1 MVTPLASLAGRVY
14 SIPVIYA
21 LRGGSVKNV
30 FVPAGDKGLGAE
42 LLEQLHIYGITVR
55 KVEGPS
61 EVSKLTKSVGSGLF
75 LVDAARLNEEPGF
88 DAALLGLK
96 EELGSALSIIFYADR
111 DDFEI
116 RLRTVRAGGEAF
128 FQLPMDASRLAE
140 KIDSLFGEREL
151 EPYRVLIVDDD
162 PEQVAFNSM
171 VLERAGMLTTTA
183 TEPSKVIPLLVETK
197 PDIILMDMYMPSCTG
212 PELAGIL
219 RQNEAFAPIPIIFLS
234 VEKDLE
240 KQIVA
245 IRKGGDEFLE
255 KPIKPEHL
263 VSSVAMR
270 AERMRA
276 IRFYMERDY
285 LTGLLNHTTLVER
298 LSNEVLRARRS
309 GDMIS
314 FAKIDID
321 RFAFVNESYGHL
333 AGDRILRSL
342 SRLLLERLR
351 RTDIVGRYGGEEF
364 GVILTG
370 SDSRNAARLLD
381 EMRDGFSRL
390 SFSFEGCALSLTMSA
405 GVASYPDFVSPS
417 DVIEAADRALR
428 RAKDDGRDKVV
439 VESSR

>member
-1 MVTPLASLAGRVY
+1 
-14 SIPVIYA
+14 
-21 LRGGSVKNV
+21 VKNV
-30 FVPAGDKGLGAE
+30 FIPSGDKGLGSE
-42 LLEQLHIYGITVR
+42 LLEQLRIYGITVR
-55 KVEGPS
+55 EVEG
-61 EVSKLTKSVGSGLF
+61 VADVARLTASIGSGLF
-75 LVDAARLNEEPGF
+75 LVDAERISREPAF
-88 DAALLGLK
+88 VAELSRLK
-96 EELGSALSIIFYADR
+96 EALGPALRVIFYSDR
-111 DDFEI
+111 DDFES
-116 RLRTVRAGGEAF
+116 RLKTVRAGGEAF
-128 FQLPMDASRLAE
+128 FQLPVDASRLAE
-140 KIDSLFGEREL
+140 KIDALFNERES

-162 PEQVAFNSM
+162 PEQVAYNSM
-171 VLERAGMLTTTA
+171 VLDRAGMITSSA
-183 TEPSKVIPLLVETK
+183 TDPAQVISLLVETK
-197 PDIILMDMYMPSCTG
+197 PDIILMDMYMPACTG

-240 KQIVA
+240 KQIGA

-263 VSSVAMR
+263 VSSVALR

-285 LTGLLNHTTLVER
+285 LTGLLNHTTLIER

-309 GDMIS
+309 GAVIS

-333 AGDRILRSL
+333 TGDRILRSI

-351 RTDIVGRYGGEEF
+351 RTDIVGSYGGEEF

-370 SDSRNAARLLD
+370 SDCRSAARLVD
-381 EMRDGFSRL
+381 ELRDSFSRL
-390 SFSFEGCALSLTMSA
+390 SFRFEESSFSLTLSA
-405 GVASYPDFVSPS
+405 GIASYPDFVGSS

-428 RAKDDGRDKVV
+428 RAKDGGRDKVV

>member
-1 MVTPLASLAGRVY
+1 M
-14 SIPVIYA
+14 
-21 LRGGSVKNV
+21 KNV
-30 FVPAGDKGLGAE
+30 FIPAGDKGLGAE
-42 LLEQLHIYGITVR
+42 LLEQLRIYGITVR
-55 KVEGPS
+55 EVEG
-61 EVSKLTKSVGSGLF
+61 VADVARLTTSIGSGIF
-75 LVDAARLNEEPGF
+75 LVDAERINREPAFVAETARL
-88 DAALLGLK
+88 K
-96 EELGSALSIIFYADR
+96 ESLGSALRVIFYSDR
-111 DDFEI
+111 DDFDA
-116 RLRTVRAGGEAF
+116 RLKTVRAGGEAF
-128 FQLPMDASRLAE
+128 FQLPVDAYRLAE
-140 KIDSLFGEREL
+140 KIDALFNERES

-162 PEQVAFNSM
+162 PEQVAYNSM
-171 VLERAGMLTTTA
+171 VLARAGMLTSTA
-183 TEPSKVIPLLVETK
+183 TDPSQVISLLVETK
-197 PDIILMDMYMPSCTG
+197 PDIILMDMYMPLCTG

-234 VEKDLE
+234 VEKDFE
-240 KQIVA
+240 KQIGA

-263 VSSVAMR
+263 VSSVALR

-309 GDMIS
+309 GAVIS
-314 FAKIDID
+314 FAKIDLD

-333 AGDRILRSL
+333 TGDRILRSL

-370 SDSRNAARLLD
+370 SDCRSAARLVD
-381 EMRDGFSRL
+381 ELRDSFSRL
-390 SFSFEGCALSLTMSA
+390 SFRFEESSFSLTLSA
-405 GVASYPDFVSPS
+405 GISSYPDFVGTS

-428 RAKDDGRDKVV
+428 RAKEGGRNKVV